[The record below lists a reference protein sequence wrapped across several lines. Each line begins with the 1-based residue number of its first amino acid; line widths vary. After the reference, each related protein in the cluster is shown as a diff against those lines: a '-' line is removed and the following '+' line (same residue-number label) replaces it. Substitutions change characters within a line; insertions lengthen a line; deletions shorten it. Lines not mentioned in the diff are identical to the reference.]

1 MTIQA
6 MLLAGREPVD
16 VRAARVILKRDET
29 SPHGF
34 TVHAT
39 FPIYL

>member
-1 MTIQA
+1 M
-6 MLLAGREPVD
+6 MLTGRNAIG
-16 VRAARVILKRDET
+16 VRAARVILKRDSA

>member
-1 MTIQA
+1 M
-6 MLLAGREPVD
+6 MLAGREPVD
-16 VRAARVILKRDET
+16 VRAARVVLKRDT
-29 SPHGF
+29 SRPHGF